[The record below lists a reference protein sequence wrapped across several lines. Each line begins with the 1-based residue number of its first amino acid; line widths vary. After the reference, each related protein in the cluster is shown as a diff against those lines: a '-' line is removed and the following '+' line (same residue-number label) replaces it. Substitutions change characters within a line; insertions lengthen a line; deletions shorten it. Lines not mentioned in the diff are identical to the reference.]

1 MWTKSYGVT
10 IQMKATEQYSP
21 VVLFIMLYK
30 VVLTILYVNEILWCD
45 HSNESS
51 SLLFSHGA
59 VFFVGI
65 SQNEILT
72 YCDDTKQWNVENEL
86 RRQSRARTLIERY
99 NLKESVL
106 VLVKRDLILS
116 CFSTTVKGPLNCSNC
131 VWQKDLHR

>member
-1 MWTKSYGVT
+1 MKYYGVT
-10 IQMKATEQYSP
+10 IQIKATEQYFS
-21 VVLFIMLYK
+21 VALFITLYK
-30 VVLTILYVNEILWCD
+30 VVLTILYVNKIRWRD
-45 HSNESS
+45 HSNGTS
-51 SLLFSHGA
+51 SLLFSHDA

-65 SQNEILT
+65 FQNEILT